1 MKQLCI
7 FGGSF
12 NPIHLGHIGIAR
24 AVVEQH
30 LSDEV
35 LLMVSPQN
43 PWKEDTN
50 LAPETD
56 RLRWACEA
64 VREEPHI
71 KASDLEFSLPHPSFT
86 WRTLEALRDTYP
98 LCRLQLLIGGD
109 NWASF
114 YHWAH
119 YEEILAATD
128 IIVYPRR
135 GSAAVEPLKGHE
147 SATVHVV
154 NAPLFPWSS
163 TQIRAAIRRG
173 ENVREMV
180 PATILEDVVSTYT
193 KVLHNE

>member
-1 MKQLCI
+1 MKRLCI

-43 PWKEDTN
+43 PWKEDTD
-50 LAPETD
+50 LAPEAD

-64 VREEPHI
+64 VREERHI
-71 KASDLEFSLPHPSFT
+71 KASNFEFSLPRPSFT
-86 WRTLEALRDTYP
+86 WRTLEALRKAYP
-98 LCRLQLLIGGD
+98 HCRLQLLIGGD
-109 NWASF
+109 NWVSF
-114 YHWAH
+114 DHWAH
-119 YEEILAATD
+119 YEEILATTD

-135 GSAAVEPLKGHE
+135 GSSVEPLKGHE
-147 SATVHVV
+147 KATIHVV
-154 NAPLFPWSS
+154 NAPLFSWSS

-180 PATILEDVVSTYT
+180 PAPIIEDVVDTYM
-193 KVLHNE
+193 KALRNE